1 VRSARHASEPAG
13 RVQGAEVYGIQRA
26 HVGETVLAAM
36 EYSCYAAAC
45 ISGRHVEEHMRETV
59 IVSSRGQITLPAK
72 VRKRL
77 GIKPGSV
84 ILVEER
90 AGELVLRP
98 VGEIELYTEQQ
109 LAEWDQ
115 ADRLSDVERLAI
127 CQHLG
132 AAKP

>member
-1 VRSARHASEPAG
+1 
-13 RVQGAEVYGIQRA
+13 
-26 HVGETVLAAM
+26 
-36 EYSCYAAAC
+36 
-45 ISGRHVEEHMRETV
+45 MRETV

-84 ILVEER
+84 VLVEER

-109 LAEWDQ
+109 IAEWDE

>member
-1 VRSARHASEPAG
+1 M
-13 RVQGAEVYGIQRA
+13 
-26 HVGETVLAAM
+26 LAAM
-36 EYSCYAAAC
+36 EYSCYAAAG
-45 ISGRHVEEHMRETV
+45 ISGTDVEEHMRETV

-84 ILVEER
+84 VLMEER

-109 LAEWDQ
+109 IAEWDQ

>member
-1 VRSARHASEPAG
+1 MWGVFLCKMRIAD
-13 RVQGAEVYGIQRA
+13 
-26 HVGETVLAAM
+26 VGETLLAAM
-36 EYSCYAAAC
+36 GYSCYAAVY
-45 ISGRHVEEHMRETV
+45 ISGRYVEEHMRETV

-77 GIKPGSV
+77 GLKPGSV
-84 ILVEER
+84 VLVEER

-109 LAEWDQ
+109 IAEWDQ

-127 CQHLG
+127 YQHLG

>member
-1 VRSARHASEPAG
+1 L
-13 RVQGAEVYGIQRA
+13 
-26 HVGETVLAAM
+26 LAAL
-36 EYSCYAAAC
+36 EYSCYAAVC
-45 ISGRHVEEHMRETV
+45 ISGRYVEEHMRETV

-77 GIKPGSV
+77 GLKPGSV
-84 ILVEER
+84 VLVEER

-109 LAEWDQ
+109 IAEWDQ

>member
-1 VRSARHASEPAG
+1 
-13 RVQGAEVYGIQRA
+13 
-26 HVGETVLAAM
+26 
-36 EYSCYAAAC
+36 
-45 ISGRHVEEHMRETV
+45 MRETV

-84 ILVEER
+84 VLVEER

-98 VGEIELYTEQQ
+98 VGEIELYTERQI
-109 LAEWDQ
+109 AEWDQ

>member
-1 VRSARHASEPAG
+1 
-13 RVQGAEVYGIQRA
+13 
-26 HVGETVLAAM
+26 
-36 EYSCYAAAC
+36 
-45 ISGRHVEEHMRETV
+45 MRETV

-98 VGEIELYTEQQ
+98 IGEIELYTEQQ
-109 LAEWDQ
+109 IAEWDQ
-115 ADRLSDVERLAI
+115 ADRLSDVERLALY
-127 CQHLG
+127 QHLG

>member
-1 VRSARHASEPAG
+1 
-13 RVQGAEVYGIQRA
+13 
-26 HVGETVLAAM
+26 
-36 EYSCYAAAC
+36 
-45 ISGRHVEEHMRETV
+45 MRETV
-59 IVSSRGQITLPAK
+59 IVSNRGQITLPAK

-84 ILVEER
+84 VLVEER

-109 LAEWDQ
+109 IAEWDQ

-127 CQHLG
+127 CQRLG
-132 AAKP
+132 AATTARTDA

>member
-1 VRSARHASEPAG
+1 
-13 RVQGAEVYGIQRA
+13 
-26 HVGETVLAAM
+26 
-36 EYSCYAAAC
+36 
-45 ISGRHVEEHMRETV
+45 MRETV

-77 GIKPGSV
+77 GIKPGSIV
-84 ILVEER
+84 LVEER
-90 AGELVLRP
+90 AGDLVLRP
-98 VGEIELYTEQQ
+98 VGEIELYAEQQ
-109 LAEWDQ
+109 IAEWDQ